1 MAFPLIQSARPLIS
15 SRIAQRLQSVEED
28 PYNYTIQYPI
38 RREHFQDSFSVRPI
52 ASSSSY
58 HENISSSTSSSS
70 SSSSKQ
76 VRFQERRA
84 LRQQSFY
91 TPQLLSRTGHA
102 LPLAHQS
109 LPSLYVH
116 VPFCAAKCFYCNF
129 AVDTRSSAGLHE
141 AYVEA
146 LCEELRS
153 ELLESLLGNRIVGI

>member
-58 HENISSSTSSSS
+58 HENLSSSSSS

-76 VRFQERRA
+76 VRFQDRRA
-84 LRQQSFY
+84 LRQQSFSA
-91 TPQLLSRTGHA
+91 PQLLSRTGHA
-102 LPLAHQS
+102 LPL
-109 LPSLYVH
+109 
-116 VPFCAAKCFYCNF
+116 
-129 AVDTRSSAGLHE
+129 
-141 AYVEA
+141 
-146 LCEELRS
+146 
-153 ELLESLLGNRIVGI
+153 